1 MIDTPPVGI
10 VTDGLP
16 CIQRADYPIYVL
28 KSNFSKK
35 DFVQNI
41 HDLINKRGMKNLGVI
56 LNGVDKYGGYGY
68 KANYGYGYTYG
79 YGYYEEEEESNGKSL
94 FSKLIK

>member
-1 MIDTPPVGI
+1 
-10 VTDGLP
+10 
-16 CIQRADYPIYVL
+16 
-28 KSNFSKK
+28 
-35 DFVQNI
+35 
-41 HDLINKRGMKNLGVI
+41 MKNLGVI

-79 YGYYEEEEESNGKSL
+79 YGYYEEEEELNGKSL